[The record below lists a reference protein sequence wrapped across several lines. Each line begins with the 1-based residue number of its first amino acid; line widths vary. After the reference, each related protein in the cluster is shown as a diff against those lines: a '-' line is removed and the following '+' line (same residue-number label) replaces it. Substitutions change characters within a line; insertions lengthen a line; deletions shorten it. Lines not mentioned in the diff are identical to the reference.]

1 MTNDADDP
9 PIVGVDARAVLD
21 ALVRAVVVT
30 DPDGHILLWNRSAEE
45 LYGWADHEVLGRSIL
60 DVLAPDDE
68 FGANHQDLMTV
79 ADGKVMSGD
88 RLVTRRDGQL
98 LRVLTFTRPIRDE
111 SGKTVALVGA
121 SEDVGALRDAEQQ
134 ARDLS
139 EHFHSALEA
148 GGLGTWR
155 WNMKTGETVWDARL
169 EGLFGLSP
177 GEFDGTFDTYV
188 SLLHPDD
195 RQPLLDALTRAV
207 ESKSTYRVEHRA
219 VWPDGSVHWIAG
231 VGGVTLDESNE
242 VTGTVGCSMDVTERM
257 EQELERQ
264 RLADVAM
271 SAATNERLLRERL
284 EFLGIIN
291 DALNASS
298 TVPEVMRNVTT
309 MAVPRLGDWCSIH
322 VLPGDGRSTPDIEV
336 AHVDPAMVAYARE
349 LHDRFPYDPDAPA
362 GVAAVIRTG
371 VTEFYSEIDE
381 EVLESLDV
389 TDEARALLTE
399 LDLRSAISVA
409 MKKRGRI
416 LGAIQFVSTSASGP
430 YTHDDVALAETVAG
444 RVAASIENRRL
455 HEEQREI
462 AATLQRSLL
471 PEQLPVVP
479 GIDTAVRYWA
489 NGAAAEVGGDF
500 YDMFALEEAGHF
512 AVVLG
517 DVCGTGP
524 AAAALTGLARHTIRD
539 SAWHHDAPDA
549 VLASLNRAVRRSA
562 SNTFLTCVYATIE
575 PSGDGT
581 RRLTIACGGHPLPT
595 LVDARGAATL
605 GSPGTLLGVLDEI
618 DIHVTSVELGE
629 GDVVVFHTDGATDV
643 APPYA
648 LDETAWRMLV
658 HEAAR
663 SGESADTIAEN
674 IQRAL
679 EAVLPFESRNDDI
692 ALLVMAVRP

>member
-336 AHVDPAMVAYARE
+336 AHVDPAMAAYARE

-663 SGESADTIAEN
+663 SGESADAIAEN

>member
-1 MTNDADDP
+1 LRVTNDADDP

-30 DPDGHILLWNRSAEE
+30 DPDGYILLWNRSAEE

-121 SEDVGALRDAEQQ
+121 SEDVGARRDAEQQ

-336 AHVDPAMVAYARE
+336 AHVDPAMAAYARE

-455 HEEQREI
+455 HDEQREI

-489 NGAAAEVGGDF
+489 NGAAAEVGGDLAG
-500 YDMFALEEAGHF
+500 ALW
-512 AVVLG
+512 
-517 DVCGTGP
+517 
-524 AAAALTGLARHTIRD
+524 RHRTSPHGSRPIPLC
-539 SAWHHDAPDA
+539 SAQRI
-549 VLASLNRAVRRSA
+549 LQ
-562 SNTFLTCVYATIE
+562 
-575 PSGDGT
+575 
-581 RRLTIACGGHPLPT
+581 
-595 LVDARGAATL
+595 GA
-605 GSPGTLLGVLDEI
+605 
-618 DIHVTSVELGE
+618 
-629 GDVVVFHTDGATDV
+629 
-643 APPYA
+643 
-648 LDETAWRMLV
+648 
-658 HEAAR
+658 
-663 SGESADTIAEN
+663 
-674 IQRAL
+674 
-679 EAVLPFESRNDDI
+679 
-692 ALLVMAVRP
+692 

>member
-1 MTNDADDP
+1 
-9 PIVGVDARAVLD
+9 
-21 ALVRAVVVT
+21 
-30 DPDGHILLWNRSAEE
+30 
-45 LYGWADHEVLGRSIL
+45 
-60 DVLAPDDE
+60 
-68 FGANHQDLMTV
+68 
-79 ADGKVMSGD
+79 
-88 RLVTRRDGQL
+88 
-98 LRVLTFTRPIRDE
+98 
-111 SGKTVALVGA
+111 
-121 SEDVGALRDAEQQ
+121 
-134 ARDLS
+134 
-139 EHFHSALEA
+139 
-148 GGLGTWR
+148 
-155 WNMKTGETVWDARL
+155 
-169 EGLFGLSP
+169 
-177 GEFDGTFDTYV
+177 
-188 SLLHPDD
+188 
-195 RQPLLDALTRAV
+195 
-207 ESKSTYRVEHRA
+207 
-219 VWPDGSVHWIAG
+219 
-231 VGGVTLDESNE
+231 
-242 VTGTVGCSMDVTERM
+242 
-257 EQELERQ
+257 
-264 RLADVAM
+264 
-271 SAATNERLLRERL
+271 
-284 EFLGIIN
+284 
-291 DALNASS
+291 
-298 TVPEVMRNVTT
+298 
-309 MAVPRLGDWCSIH
+309 
-322 VLPGDGRSTPDIEV
+322 
-336 AHVDPAMVAYARE
+336 MVAYARE

-648 LDETAWRMLV
+648 LDETAWRTLV

-663 SGESADTIAEN
+663 SGESADAIAEN

>member
-1 MTNDADDP
+1 VTNDADDP

-336 AHVDPAMVAYARE
+336 AHVDPAMAAYARE

-581 RRLTIACGGHPLPT
+581 RRLTIACGGHPLPP

-648 LDETAWRMLV
+648 LDETAWRTLV

-663 SGESADTIAEN
+663 SGESADAIAEN

>member
-219 VWPDGSVHWIAG
+219 VWPDGSVRWIAG

-336 AHVDPAMVAYARE
+336 AHVDPAMAAYARE

-562 SNTFLTCVYATIE
+562 SKTFLTCVYATIE

-663 SGESADTIAEN
+663 TGESADAIAEN